1 MNVTS
6 KADRLARY
14 ANVGCNKMHMKL
26 KKKKKKTI
34 VRNGVTPMSTTK
46 A

>member
-26 KKKKKKTI
+26 KKKKKNI